1 MSLPHNNL
9 RYTNNWQLEKNQP
22 MNLSI
27 IKSYGILL
35 GFLTLSL
42 PAEALEVKITPDN
55 PQLGDTVSVIIETDT
70 NEEEPLVTWGETPY
84 PVFAMG
90 ENLYRALIP
99 TTPLDDS
106 GKIPLTIRGE
116 DTTRN
121 FLVWLRDRAFPTQ
134 RLWISGNS
142 LRATEIELDRVARF
156 KELVTLEKYW
166 DGAFMRPSSGSVST
180 VFGVRRY
187 YNGEFAQNYYHKG
200 VDYAAGTGAPV
211 VAPADGKVEL
221 IGRES
226 EGFNV
231 HGNTIGIDHG
241 QGVLSIFLHLNTIN
255 VEEGQMVK
263 AGQQIGTVGSTG
275 ASTGPHLHWGLY
287 VNGQAVDP
295 SPWRFNGIP

>member
-1 MSLPHNNL
+1 MKLPIL
-9 RYTNNWQLEKNQP
+9 KG
-22 MNLSI
+22 
-27 IKSYGILL
+27 YGILL
-35 GFLTLSL
+35 GLFALSF
-42 PAEALEVKITPDN
+42 PAEALEVKINPDD
-55 PQLGDTVSVIIETDT
+55 PQLGDTVSVTIETDP
-70 NEEEPLVTWGETPY
+70 NEEKPQVTWGENTY
-84 PVFAMG
+84 PVFSVG
-90 ENLYRALIP
+90 ENQYRALIP
-99 TTPLDDS
+99 TTPLDEF

-116 DTTRN
+116 DTVRN

-142 LRATEIELDRVARF
+142 LTATQIELDRVAEF
-156 KELVTLEKYW
+156 KELVTPEKYW
-166 DGAFMRPSSGSVST
+166 NGAFLRPSQGSVST
-180 VFGVRRY
+180 IFGVRRY

-200 VDYAAGTGAPV
+200 VDYAAGTGSPI
-211 VAPADGKVEL
+211 VAPADGRIEL

-255 VEEGQMVK
+255 VQEGEMVK

-295 SPWRFNGIP
+295 SPWRFNAIQ